1 MGKLYAKILWAFSD
15 YKKVFRKERGV
26 LLDFQFELRKFYF
39 MTNEVEGIVKLF
51 KLLYP
56 FYRDK
61 RLGSFISELEKRND
75 GRLDELII
83 TLKKMDQIINEAWS
97 SDMNQ
102 TLPRKKPNKYTIYLI
117 GHKGFK
123 RRPVAYF
130 LKKSEE
136 LKKETC
142 NNSNTW
148 DILNNKC
155 GEFVNDVAE
164 KLLKEIEIIEEKWL

>member
-15 YKKVFRKERGV
+15 YRKVFRKERGM
-26 LLDFQFELRKFYF
+26 LLDFQLELRKFYF
-39 MTNEVEGIVKLF
+39 MTNKVEGVVKLF

-56 FYRDK
+56 FHQDK
-61 RLGSFISELEKRND
+61 SLGYFIAELEKRND
-75 GRLDELII
+75 GRVDELIL
-83 TLKKMDQIINEAWS
+83 TLKKMDQIIDEAWRN
-97 SDMNQ
+97 DMNQ
-102 TLPRKKPNKYTIYLI
+102 TLPRKKPNKYTIYLL

-136 LKKETC
+136 LKKEAH

-155 GEFVNDVAE
+155 GEFVDNVAE
-164 KLLKEIEIIEEKWL
+164 KLLTEIEIIEEKWL